1 MQNSIWKLLTVAGVI
16 AIGSLVVLEV
26 QRRIPVSTTST
37 QNIEPGPRHGDQLN
51 VTPSEKPSELEQH
64 LSWSG
69 QSHADPFDAAGE
81 IHDSSGLRLDELH
94 EPDVGSHDDVN
105 NSVDRAAL
113 TDGRHPFAAVPAD
126 EFEGSESS
134 SGSDQFYPFT
144 DEPKSEVAETSDP
157 FDSHFGGSVEDAGSP
172 SEAAVAS
179 GPEFVAAALQD
190 RGASDSLTDTA
201 PADSELTAR
210 TPHGSSSGGVSPLI
224 FMKQDDETESR
235 DTQSERVTGSSS
247 GRSSSSSHIPYSG
260 GAAELDEGL
269 QEAGDVAI
277 GLENSSA
284 LRPIPDTA
292 TADTE
297 VFVGVEHGPDDGV
310 AMEADSSDDADSS
323 MFAVKEGEETKS
335 VSSFEESVEF
345 TDQPNPVPD
354 TADEQYGLTIVDD
367 DSSGESGVS
376 AFEDQSLNPSA
387 TETESLGSDFELT
400 PNNSLPPRL
409 PETSGHSQFPHADN
423 PAEQHRD
430 DSELQ
435 GTPFP
440 RHESDSTEIRP
451 RDGRRRGFDES
462 AQPME
467 IFPAESFD
475 RVPAS
480 NGVLR
485 PHLTVRKQIPSSA
498 TLGQPLNY
506 MLILT
511 NEGNSPA
518 KDVVVED
525 VVPDT
530 ARINGVDP
538 AADYDEETRRLIWR
552 FDELESGDSRK
563 LKVQLTPTDQG
574 IVSSVATVKFRAEVT
589 TTTVI
594 QAPRLSLELVTPPRI
609 NVGEETQLRYIVKNE
624 GDGIATNV
632 MLRSDLPE
640 GLQHPIGND
649 LEYSIE
655 TLKPGENREIVL
667 DVVAAKFGS
676 FTSTAELL
684 AAGVSGATAEAT
696 VNIVGQQIQLV
707 RRGPVRCY
715 VGRPAKYENILK
727 NETAI
732 EASGVRVIDR
742 IPEGMKFD
750 RASHNGV
757 YNPQDRAVVWNLDR
771 IDAAKTTTLTIELVA
786 VESGHQESS
795 VTVVENAG
803 FETATR
809 HVTEVRDLHNI
820 GIMMS
825 RLDGPVF
832 VGEEFG
838 FDIVVRNRGTA
849 DATGIQLAIDLPS
862 GIKGV
867 SVGRG
872 GPRAVPNISRGQL
885 SYRFDPVSRI
895 GCDAEMTFHI
905 NLKATKA
912 ISNGVV
918 SARVRYD
925 QMQKELVTS
934 EAVTAA
940 DNGL

>member
-1 MQNSIWKLLTVAGVI
+1 MQNSIWKLLTAAGVI

-26 QRRIPVSTTST
+26 QRRIPVGTTST
-37 QNIEPGPRHGDQLN
+37 QNIEPGPRHDDQLN

-64 LSWSG
+64 LSWNG
-69 QSHADPFDAAGE
+69 QSHTDPFDAAGE
-81 IHDSSGLRLDELH
+81 IHDSFDLRLDE
-94 EPDVGSHDDVN
+94 PDLGSHDDVN

-113 TDGRHPFAAVPAD
+113 TDGHHPFAPVPAD

-157 FDSHFGGSVEDAGSP
+157 FNSHFGVPAEATGSP

-179 GPEFVAAALQD
+179 EPEVVAAVLQD
-190 RGASDSLTDTA
+190 RGASDSFTDTA
-201 PADSELTAR
+201 PADSELTAQASHEPR
-210 TPHGSSSGGVSPLI
+210 SGGVSPLI

-235 DTQSERVTGSSS
+235 DTQSGQVTGSSS
-247 GRSSSSSHIPYSG
+247 DRSSSSSHVPYTG
-260 GAAELDEGL
+260 GVTELNEGL
-269 QEAGDVAI
+269 QVPGDVAI
-277 GLENSSA
+277 EFGDSSA

-292 TADTE
+292 TADPE
-297 VFVGVEHGPDDGV
+297 VFVGAERGPDDGA

-335 VSSFEESVEF
+335 VPSFEESVEF

-354 TADEQYGLTIVDD
+354 TADERHDLTIVDD
-367 DSSGESGVS
+367 DSSDESDGS
-376 AFEDQSLNPSA
+376 AFEAHSSTSIA
-387 TETESLGSDFELT
+387 TETESLESHFELT

-409 PETSGHSQFPHADN
+409 PETPGHSQFPRADN
-423 PAEQHRD
+423 PADEHRD

-435 GTPFP
+435 GAPFP
-440 RHESDSTEIRP
+440 RQESGSTEIWP

-475 RVPAS
+475 RLPAA

-506 MLILT
+506 TLILT
-511 NEGNSPA
+511 NESNSPA
-518 KDVVVED
+518 KDIIVED
-525 VVPDT
+525 VVPDA
-530 ARINGVDP
+530 ARINAVDP

-563 LKVQLTPTDQG
+563 LKVQLTPTGQG

-594 QAPRLSLELVTPPRI
+594 QAPRLSLELVTPRRI
-609 NVGEETQLRYIVKNE
+609 KVGEETQLRYMVRND

-667 DVVAAKFGS
+667 DVVAAELGS

-684 AAGVSGATAEAT
+684 AAGVSGATAEAM

-786 VESGHQESS
+786 LESGRQESS

-803 FETATR
+803 FETAAR

-820 GIMMS
+820 GIRMS

-849 DATGIQLAIDLPS
+849 DATGIQLVIDLPS

-872 GPRAVPNISRGQL
+872 GPRALPDISRGQL

-895 GCDAEMTFHI
+895 GRDAEMTFHI
-905 NLKATKA
+905 NLKATKL

-918 SARVRYD
+918 NARVRYD

-934 EAVTAA
+934 EAVTAG